1 MRSIHP
7 FHHADADDRISNFL
21 PDLACWPLPSP
32 PPQISILLQTATV
45 QACRSAALCVSASR
59 WSCSS
64 QHENPAPLAA
74 ETIRLA
80 CGGWS
85 LWFANLRRAA
95 LETGN
100 CPWLSFNFIRRYTVF
115 ECSEGILGELTSS
128 RPFYVV
134 FALPCLALNLDRGS
148 GASRPTLD
156 SCAPPVR
163 FWSRSG
169 AGKGTRTG
177 HVRRST
183 WTSEGTTPRGS
194 QGFGMALQAFPAPNS
209 DPAPSKSDGRHTTS
223 HTMEPPLGSTR

>member
-21 PDLACWPLPSP
+21 PDLACWPSPSP

-45 QACRSAALCVSASR
+45 QA
-59 WSCSS
+59 SCSS

-134 FALPCLALNLDRGS
+134 FALPCLAL
-148 GASRPTLD
+148 P
-156 SCAPPVR
+156 
-163 FWSRSG
+163 
-169 AGKGTRTG
+169 
-177 HVRRST
+177 
-183 WTSEGTTPRGS
+183 
-194 QGFGMALQAFPAPNS
+194 
-209 DPAPSKSDGRHTTS
+209 
-223 HTMEPPLGSTR
+223 